1 MPSTRWCL
9 LLIAAV
15 FWAAGASLA
24 QSPGRDAL
32 AEEAPAYN
40 DLVTRSFLIEV
51 EPLIEKHTGW
61 DCPWPLPFRMMTR
74 AQYAE
79 SLLKDLKARDP
90 SLFADRRAEAS
101 LKLMLEAQAAGLLG
115 YYSTTAKSLF
125 LLPGNLK
132 PNLRALHIE
141 QHYARDVIE
150 LIAAHELTHA
160 VQDARHHISD
170 YARRLTNPEEQDAWT
185 MIVEGHAS
193 WVADRVATDLH
204 LEESAQRLAEKL
216 AAANP
221 PTRQNGEREAAN
233 LRGYIM
239 GKKFIEQ
246 VFAKGGIRAVQSLF
260 TNPPRSTAEIENPE
274 LFFLRTGGAGRR

>member
-1 MPSTRWCL
+1 MSSTRWCL

-15 FWAAGASLA
+15 FCAAAMSRA
-24 QSPGRDAL
+24 QSPGRDSL

-40 DLVTRSFLIEV
+40 DLVARSFLIEV
-51 EPLIEKHTGW
+51 EPLVEKYTGW
-61 DCPWPLPFRMMTR
+61 DCRWPLPFRLVTR
-74 AQYAE
+74 AQHAE
-79 SLLKDLKARDP
+79 SMLNDLKARKP
-90 SLFADRRAEAS
+90 GLVPNRRTEAS
-101 LKLMLEAQAAGLLG
+101 LKLVLESEAAGLLG
-115 YYSTTAKSLF
+115 YYSTASKSLF

-141 QHYARDVIE
+141 ERYARDVIE

-160 VQDARHHISD
+160 VQDAHYHISEH
-170 YARRLTNPEEQDAWT
+170 ARRLTNPDEQDAWT

-193 WVADRVATDLH
+193 WVADRVAEDLH

-216 AAANP
+216 AAAHP

-233 LRGYIM
+233 MRGYIV

-246 VFAKGGIRAVQSLF
+246 VFAKGGRKAVQSLF
-260 TNPPRSTAEIENPE
+260 TNPPRSTADIENPD
-274 LFFLRTGGAGRR
+274 LFFLHANSAR

>member
-1 MPSTRWCL
+1 M
-9 LLIAAV
+9 
-15 FWAAGASLA
+15 
-24 QSPGRDAL
+24 

-40 DLVTRSFLIEV
+40 DIVARSFLIEV

-61 DCPWPLPFRMMTR
+61 DCRWPLPFRLITR

-79 SLLKDLKARDP
+79 LILKDLSVRKP
-90 SLFADRRAEAS
+90 GLMADQRKVGA
-101 LKLMLEAQAAGLLG
+101 LKLVLESQAAGLLG

-132 PNLRALHIE
+132 PNLRSLHIE
-141 QHYARDVIE
+141 ERYARDVIE

-160 VQDARHHISD
+160 VQDAQHHISD
-170 YARRLTNPEEQDAWT
+170 YARRLTIPDEQDAWT

-193 WVADRVATDLH
+193 WVADRVAEDLH

-233 LRGYIM
+233 MRGYIA

-246 VFAKGGIRAVQSLF
+246 VFAKGGIKAVQDLF
-260 TNPPRSTAEIENPE
+260 VHPPRTPSEIESPE
-274 LFFLRTGGAGRR
+274 LFFLRTKAASAR